1 MEYDIFHIDFL
12 QSHKLRFFFTRWFFM
27 QALTSD
33 SGVLSYKQGIYITS
47 LPSEAQGTSWKKG

>member
-1 MEYDIFHIDFL
+1 MIVEVVDMEYDIFHIDFL

-47 LPSEAQGTSWKKG
+47 LPS